1 MNYRQF
7 VGWSSTVPSSF
18 FIQIGK
24 DFCIDCQN
32 SIYTIL
38 VEIYKINKIACK
50 IGKACIWMDTT
61 GMTGKLYQAC
71 QWISRLAYL
80 NLLWLIF
87 ISMGLVIF
95 GVAPSTVAMF
105 TIIRKWIQGRREMPI
120 FSTFMEIYKR
130 EFWTSNRL
138 GVVLIAS
145 SFVIWFDWQL
155 IGAVQ
160 GTLYSILAGCLIGVT
175 LLFMVVLIYIFP
187 VYVHYEN
194 KTFQYVKVAFLLGI
208 SYPLYSFVMLLAVI
222 SGLAV
227 SIFFNG
233 VGLLF
238 LGSGISYIL
247 MYTSNLLFNKLA
259 QKYDVSVSSS

>member
-1 MNYRQF
+1 
-7 VGWSSTVPSSF
+7 
-18 FIQIGK
+18 
-24 DFCIDCQN
+24 
-32 SIYTIL
+32 
-38 VEIYKINKIACK
+38 
-50 IGKACIWMDTT
+50 MDTT

-87 ISMGLVIF
+87 ISVGLVIF

-105 TIIRKWIQGRREMPI
+105 TIIRKWIQGEREMPI
-120 FSTFMEIYKR
+120 FSTFIEIFKR

-138 GVVLIAS
+138 GVVLMS
-145 SFVIWFDWQL
+145 SGIVIWFDWQI

-208 SYPLYSFVMLLAVI
+208 SYPLYSFIMLLAVI
-222 SGLAV
+222 TGVVV
-227 SIFFNG
+227 SMFFNG
-233 VGLLF
+233 LGLLF